1 MDKGT
6 EDTRCVLHSF
16 RERYHR
22 DSSKIEVIW
31 AIFTIFYVIVWF
43 VYSVF
48 CLTVF
53 ILIGTPYALMGF
65 GFGMGMVTNLIWNSV
80 KTWL

>member
-1 MDKGT
+1 
-6 EDTRCVLHSF
+6 
-16 RERYHR
+16 
-22 DSSKIEVIW
+22 VIW

-43 VYSVF
+43 AYSVF

-65 GFGMGMVTNLIWNSV
+65 GFGMGMVTNLIWNGV
-80 KTWL
+80 KQWL